1 MGKQTPNRNLSNSRE
16 SSCPIW
22 MKHWRVGKNLI
33 FFRGN
38 KQLSLPIWAT
48 KKILFGSY
56 KVWRRNS
63 AFSKESI
70 LHASEPLSSV
80 SFCISRHHHATTYTT
95 ALSYIQS
102 ILHQELGRFILGA
115 LKQNKNSWL
124 GRRRR
129 RRRGNPIVWFSQ
141 SLISESQLDVHKGG
155 RSFCL

>member
-1 MGKQTPNRNLSNSRE
+1 
-16 SSCPIW
+16 

-38 KQLSLPIWAT
+38 EQLSLPIWAT
-48 KKILFGSY
+48 KKTLFGSY

-63 AFSKESI
+63 VFSKGSI
-70 LHASEPLSSV
+70 LHASEPLSSM

-95 ALSYIQS
+95 ALSYFQS
-102 ILHQELGRFILGA
+102 ILHQELGCFIRGA

-129 RRRGNPIVWFSQ
+129 GNSIVWFSQ
-141 SLISESQLDVHKGG
+141 SLLGESQLDVHKGG
-155 RSFCL
+155 RSFCLLWRKHNSLKHKLCQSSLNLLEESK